1 LPNDTAVTYHSRRAI
16 VSAGLE
22 RMEMRGDCRHDD
34 VWKDP
39 VDKVTCSYQVLW
51 NNFKRIAAGY
61 SADETTAL
69 FSGTA
74 AEAYRL
80 PL

>member
-1 LPNDTAVTYHSRRAI
+1 
-16 VSAGLE
+16 
-22 RMEMRGDCRHDD
+22 MEVRGDCRHDE

-39 VDKVTCSYQVLW
+39 VAKGTCSYQVLW
-51 NNFKRIAAGY
+51 NNFKRIAAGD
-61 SADETTAL
+61 SADEATAL
-69 FSGTA
+69 FNGTA

>member
-1 LPNDTAVTYHSRRAI
+1 VIAGTTTY
-16 VSAGLE
+16 G
-22 RMEMRGDCRHDD
+22 
-34 VWKDP
+34 KDP
-39 VDKVTCSYQVLW
+39 VDKGTCSYQVLW

>member
-1 LPNDTAVTYHSRRAI
+1 
-16 VSAGLE
+16 
-22 RMEMRGDCRHDD
+22 MEVKGDCRHHD

-39 VDKVTCSYQVLW
+39 VDKGTCSYQVLW
-51 NNFKRIAAGY
+51 NNFKRIAADY
-61 SADETTAL
+61 SADETIAL

>member
-1 LPNDTAVTYHSRRAI
+1 
-16 VSAGLE
+16 
-22 RMEMRGDCRHDD
+22 MEVRGDAGTTTYG
-34 VWKDP
+34 KTQST
-39 VDKVTCSYQVLW
+39 KGTCSYQVLW

-61 SADETTAL
+61 SADEATAL

>member
-1 LPNDTAVTYHSRRAI
+1 
-16 VSAGLE
+16 
-22 RMEMRGDCRHDD
+22 MEVRGDCRHDD
-34 VWKDP
+34 VWKD
-39 VDKVTCSYQVLW
+39 CSYQVLW
-51 NNFKRIAAGY
+51 NNFKCIAAGY

-69 FSGTA
+69 FSSTA

>member
-1 LPNDTAVTYHSRRAI
+1 VE
-16 VSAGLE
+16 V
-22 RMEMRGDCRHDD
+22 RGDCRHDD

-39 VDKVTCSYQVLW
+39 VDKGTCSYQVLW
-51 NNFKRIAAGY
+51 NNFKRIAADY
-61 SADETTAL
+61 SADETIAL